1 MESIV
6 HDDET
11 RRSGAAA
18 VGLTLATA
26 LAALASTGCYEGAG
40 RDPAADGGGDA
51 TVGEGSGDSG
61 SESESDSDG
70 EPLSIDPAPAVLPR
84 LTAEQYRNSLQS
96 VLAPGL
102 TAVALEPDT
111 NPYLFFN
118 IGAAST
124 TLSELGT
131 QLYEEAADELT
142 QTIFADPAQRL
153 ALVGCEPAAPGD
165 QCVQGFLE
173 DFGRRAYRRP
183 LTPDELTRWHQIT
196 VDLASPDAWEG
207 LRLAV
212 AGMLQSPNF
221 LYRVELGEPD
231 PGDPEGRLRFTSHE
245 MASRLSFLLWNTTPD
260 DTLLDAADAGELLTT
275 EGLRAHAERMLADPR
290 AGAAVQE
297 FFAQY
302 FDLGRLDGVARDPVA
317 YPMFSSTLPSSMRT
331 EVQLLVDDFVFRRD
345 ADIRGIFGTRSTFV
359 NEELAMLYGVEA
371 PGASPIAFVPV
382 ELPAD
387 GPRAGLLTLG
397 AFLTMNAHETEPSPT
412 LRGKYVRE
420 RVLCQS
426 VQPPPDDVDTNI
438 PESETGEHQTLRE
451 RLEAHADN
459 PVCAGCHSFI
469 DPPGFLFENF
479 DSIGAYRTVDIE
491 GYPVDAAGDLDG
503 EPLANATE
511 LGPKLAAD
519 PRVGRCVVTQLF
531 RHAQGRLET
540 VDERDILTDLD
551 DRFAADGY
559 RFKRLLLDL
568 VTHEGFRTLAPAIE
582 EEGP

>member
-1 MESIV
+1 MMGTNSRELDGRLGWALTLLLAASGCYDGPGGRGSGADGTDSAGEGGS
-6 HDDET
+6 DDEGET
-11 RRSGAAA
+11 
-18 VGLTLATA
+18 
-26 LAALASTGCYEGAG
+26 EGEAPIVV
-40 RDPAADGGGDA
+40 DPG
-51 TVGEGSGDSG
+51 
-61 SESESDSDG
+61 
-70 EPLSIDPAPAVLPR
+70 PAVLPR
-84 LTAEQYRNSLQS
+84 LTAEQYGNSLVQI
-96 VLAPGL
+96 LGPGL
-102 TAVALEPDT
+102 PAVALEPDT

-131 QLYEEAADELT
+131 QQYEEAADEIT
-142 QTIFADPAQRL
+142 QAIFGDADRRL

-183 LTPDELTRWHQIT
+183 LLPEEFERWQQISAQ
-196 VDLASPDAWEG
+196 LGQGDAWEG

-212 AGMLQSPNF
+212 AGMLQSPHF

-231 PGDPEGRLRFTSHE
+231 PDQPERLRYTAYE

-260 DTLLDAADAGELLTT
+260 DELLDAAGAGELLD
-275 EGLRAHAERMLADPR
+275 EASLRAHAERMLDDPR
-290 AGAAVQE
+290 ASTAVQA

-302 FDLGRLDGVARDPVA
+302 FDLGRLDGVSRDVEA
-317 YPMFSSTLPSSMRT
+317 YPMYASTLPQSMRT

-345 ADIRGIFGTRSTFV
+345 ADVRGIFGTRSTFV

-382 ELPAD
+382 ELPQD

-420 RVLCQS
+420 RVLCQT
-426 VQPPPDDVDTNI
+426 VPAPPDDVDTNI
-438 PESETGEHQTLRE
+438 PESQGEAKTLRE
-451 RLEAHADN
+451 RLEQHVSD

-479 DSIGAYRTVDIE
+479 DSIGAYRTVDGGGNAI
-491 GYPVDAAGDLDG
+491 DATGNLDG
-503 EPLANATE
+503 QPLANATE
-511 LGPKLAAD
+511 LGPILAES
-519 PRVGRCVVTQLF
+519 PQVGRCMVTQLF
-531 RHAQGRLET
+531 RHAQGRLELDQE
-540 VDERDILTDLD
+540 VDIIDDLD
-551 DRFAADGY
+551 RRFADEGY
-559 RFKRLLLDL
+559 RFGKLLMLL
-568 VTHEGFRTLAPAIE
+568 VGHEGFRTLAPQ
-582 EEGP
+582 EEGA